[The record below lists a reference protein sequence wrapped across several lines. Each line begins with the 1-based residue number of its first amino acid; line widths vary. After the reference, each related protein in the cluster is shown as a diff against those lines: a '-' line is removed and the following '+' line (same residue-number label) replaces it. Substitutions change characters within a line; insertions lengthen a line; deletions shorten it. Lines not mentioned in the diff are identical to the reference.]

1 MNGSSDPGKL
11 SRLFPLADERSSSGA
26 LTTGGAG
33 VRVTPLETSACRL
46 GRASADV
53 ASEFVD
59 GVLFELPLVR
69 LSLGRSGSSLNG
81 GLLGG
86 GLLGVVLAELFDGLL
101 EAVPAVLAPLE
112 AGLRNLGLS
121 GGLSGALP
129 LDEALGLLLAELL
142 VELLDKA
149 KGCDVSFMAC
159 DAAARSSMVPS
170 LTMVIVEAW

>member
-1 MNGSSDPGKL
+1 
-11 SRLFPLADERSSSGA
+11 
-26 LTTGGAG
+26 
-33 VRVTPLETSACRL
+33 
-46 GRASADV
+46 V
-53 ASEFVD
+53 ASEFVEG

-69 LSLGRSGSSLNG
+69 LSLGRSGSSLKG
-81 GLLGG
+81 GLLGRSLLEGPLGVLLALVLAEMFDGLVG
-86 GLLGVVLAELFDGLL
+86 GLL
-101 EAVPAVLAPLE
+101 AVLFPLE